1 VLLGL
6 LPTGAIDQNVA
17 HRLRGS
23 RVKVMRALPLRL
35 SLRSN
40 QPDVG
45 LMNEPSRIERL
56 AGRLATE
63 TIGGELPQFV
73 VDERE

>member
-1 VLLGL
+1 
-6 LPTGAIDQNVA
+6 
-17 HRLRGS
+17 
-23 RVKVMRALPLRL
+23 
-35 SLRSN
+35 
-40 QPDVG
+40 
-45 LMNEPSRIERL
+45 MNEPSRIERL